1 MKETRIILDTQ
12 NNKDDLHAAI
22 DGLDQFTKNWC
33 MNVAETEKGELTF
46 RCDECCFS
54 DKKTHRCAIKVFAT
68 GHDEEYCD
76 KIGFGA
82 MSL

>member
-1 MKETRIILDTQ
+1 MITLDVQ

-46 RCDECCFS
+46 RCNECPFTHIIDETDHIC
-54 DKKTHRCAIKVFAT
+54 RIKAFAT
-68 GHDEEYCD
+68 DHDEEYCE